1 MAKVNNKKLIK
12 IYKNYVFVNYTTY
25 NYYGFK
31 EHSELYINNYCL
43 NGESIQYYN
52 RSWQVYEYQ
61 CSMNK
66 CINYLIENLK
76 KDLKEEFK
84 TINNIKR
91 ITKEK
96 EKELNKYY
104 KTSKMLKEYTIIK
117 NRIKNNR
124 Y

>member
-1 MAKVNNKKLIK
+1 MKNKKMIN
-12 IYKNYVFVNYTTY
+12 IYKNYTFLNYTTY

-31 EHSELYINNYCL
+31 EHSELFINNYCL
-43 NGESIQYYN
+43 HSESIQYYN

-61 CSMNK
+61 SSMRK
-66 CINYLIENLK
+66 CINYLIEELE
-76 KDLKEEFK
+76 KDLKKEFK

-96 EKELNKYY
+96 EKELKKYY
-104 KTSKMLKEYTIIK
+104 KTSKVLKEYKTILKKIEV
-117 NRIKNNR
+117 NR